1 MSFGVK
7 TNEGARP
14 GVHEPGE
21 RPGSRAQVKYV
32 RMSAYKA
39 RVVLDLIRGMDVE
52 EAESTL
58 RFTEREAARVVRKC
72 LLSAMANAQNND
84 GIDPETLYV
93 SACFAD
99 EGMTIKRWRPRAR
112 GRATRIRKRTCHIT
126 VIVSPRSPE
135 ELEARRRRDEA
146 RGAIGGRRARTAA
159 EARAARVA
167 RSRAAAAATADE
179 TTPESAA
186 TPEEPIVEEVPAG
199 AETVDV
205 TPDDDDEILADD
217 ADADAAPSTE
227 EEEAGEASAS
237 EPPAPAEPGAER
249 RPEPEEEQD

>member
-1 MSFGVK
+1 MPAAFGVK

-14 GVHEPGE
+14 GTHEPGE
-21 RPGSRAQVKYV
+21 RPGTRAQVKYV

-39 RVVLDLIRGMDVE
+39 RVVLDLIRGMDVD

-72 LLSAMANAQNND
+72 LLSAVANAQNND

-126 VIVSPRSPE
+126 IVVSPLSPD
-135 ELEARRRRDEA
+135 ELERRRRRDEA
-146 RGAIGGRRARTAA
+146 RGATGTRRTRTAA

-167 RSRAAAAATADE
+167 RSRAAAAAPADADE
-179 TTPESAA
+179 PTPESAA

-205 TPDDDDEILADD
+205 VPDDDEILADD
-217 ADADAAPSTE
+217 ADADAEPSAE
-227 EEEAGEASAS
+227 EEE
-237 EPPAPAEPGAER
+237 
-249 RPEPEEEQD
+249 